1 MQHMVFGLSWP
12 LLATNCYRRRTGIE
26 YILHHILQPCR
37 QTIASVQFKTWCII
51 IFMATPPPS
60 GKYPARQ
67 KLPNQL
73 PTFALRH
80 ALVSLE
86 EPTNGDVWCNLN
98 AVLSKKRCFRN
109 RVFTHYGLKAYKYKV
124 INMFVKSE
132 EVCLI
137 ANLLQCSNIAFLLL
151 QSSLQDPNFATPKY
165 ACLSSSWRAI
175 HLAQNTCCILL
186 LWPMMWNF
194 MKSFLYLRIFDRSDL
209 SSKSCDS
216 VHVRST

>member
-1 MQHMVFGLSWP
+1 MVLQPLLSLCCVEVAVGQKKNYWRGAHTILASTDMQHMVFGLSWP

-26 YILHHILQPCR
+26 YILQDILQPCR

-86 EPTNGDVWCNLN
+86 EPTNGDVCCNLN

-124 INMFVKSE
+124 INMFVNK
-132 EVCLI
+132 VQI
-137 ANLLQCSNIAFLLL
+137 
-151 QSSLQDPNFATPKY
+151 
-165 ACLSSSWRAI
+165 
-175 HLAQNTCCILL
+175 
-186 LWPMMWNF
+186 
-194 MKSFLYLRIFDRSDL
+194 
-209 SSKSCDS
+209 
-216 VHVRST
+216 